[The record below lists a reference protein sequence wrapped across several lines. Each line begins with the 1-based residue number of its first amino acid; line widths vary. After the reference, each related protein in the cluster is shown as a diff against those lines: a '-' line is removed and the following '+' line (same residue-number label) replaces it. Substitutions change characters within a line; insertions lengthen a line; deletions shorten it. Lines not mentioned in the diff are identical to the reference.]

1 MVRKTIAA
9 WHIIHASEVG
19 EEILEEGE
27 MGQIVADLHSP
38 PVVYAGSPTQDAVI
52 RAELSI
58 WHLKRVCEIN
68 LADVSVKYVF
78 ASFLMNA
85 LIRCAAARRKRL
97 ELLTGRIL
105 MRSFLRKADRRQP
118 ACSARV
124 NIPDGSHLWRMARG
138 GV

>member
-68 LADVSVKYVF
+68 LADD
-78 ASFLMNA
+78 
-85 LIRCAAARRKRL
+85 
-97 ELLTGRIL
+97 GRI
-105 MRSFLRKADRRQP
+105 FT
-118 ACSARV
+118 
-124 NIPDGSHLWRMARG
+124 N
-138 GV
+138 